1 VIPAIIHQTWKNTEL
16 EHWVFKKSRASI
28 HKFFP
33 EWDYRFWTDEDLD
46 ELIRVRFPSYY
57 NGWRDLDRNIKKVDV
72 ARYFMLYCHGG
83 VYADLDF
90 VFTLNPQPLF
100 TDGNE
105 LYFYQSTQALVKGW
119 DFLGNA
125 FMGSVVGHP
134 FWLQLVDYM
143 LALPA
148 TTPVLHHTGPLA
160 IGAFYK
166 TLVEKPGTTIF
177 GPDLFDNQS
186 CQDGVG
192 KRVYGYHMR
201 MASWHGPG
209 RRDGLVKHTNL

>member
-1 VIPAIIHQTWKNTEL
+1 MIEKLVHQTWKNACP
-16 EHWVFKKSRASI
+16 EHWIFRKSRTAVSR
-28 HKFFP
+28 FFP
-33 EWDYRFWTDEDLD
+33 GWEYKLWTDEDLD
-46 ELIRVRFPSYY
+46 HLVRTRFPEYY
-57 NGWRDLDRNIKKVDV
+57 AGWDSLDRGIKKVDV
-72 ARYFMLYCHGG
+72 ARYFILYLHGG
-83 VYADLDF
+83 IYADLDF
-90 VFTLNPQPLF
+90 IFTQDPAHLF
-100 TDGNE
+100 EDGND

-125 FMGSVVGHP
+125 FMGSTAGHP

-186 CQDGVG
+186 CQDGIG

-209 RRDGLVKHTNL
+209 RRDGLVKNTNL